1 MTDDDLIQLA
11 MRYFTALDSRDA
23 DALADT
29 LADDCVLT
37 IETHDITYD
46 GRQAI
51 CALFASR
58 WEVPPDRLIQARHHG
73 FTHSPSQSSGRI
85 TSQFTVTYS
94 GPDAPQPKSN
104 ANVFSMQA
112 GKITRISVYMAG
124 ANSIKASSAAR

>member
-11 MRYFTALDSRDA
+11 MRYFTALDARDS

-37 IETHDITYD
+37 IETHDIRHE

-51 CALFASR
+51 CALFTSR
-58 WEVPPDRLIQARHHG
+58 WEVPKDMLVQARHHD

-85 TSQFTVTYS
+85 ASQFTVTYS
-94 GPDAPQPKSN
+94 GPDAPSPKSN
-104 ANVFSMQA
+104 ANVFSMQH

-124 ANSIKASSAAR
+124 ANSIKSGPAPK